1 MIIEAKLTE
10 DDGTARDKKSSRVLR
25 SRALEDVKPANS
37 RCQVV
42 AVIDGRGFMERM
54 EDMLLLMRATEG
66 HVYTLAELEMLVAP
80 GGPLEPFVTR
90 RPESA
95 SPSL

>member
-10 DDGTARDKKSSRVLR
+10 DDGTARNKVSRVLR
-25 SRALEDVKPANS
+25 LRALEDVKPANS

-80 GGPLEPFVTR
+80 GGPLQPFVTR